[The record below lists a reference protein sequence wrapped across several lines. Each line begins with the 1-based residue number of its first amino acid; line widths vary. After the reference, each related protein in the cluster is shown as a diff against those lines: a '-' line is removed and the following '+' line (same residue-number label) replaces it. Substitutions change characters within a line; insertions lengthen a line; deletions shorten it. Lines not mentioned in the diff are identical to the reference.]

1 MLTLVRDPD
10 AVELVGIFRNKSR
23 SKRPEKTVYFTHDAA
38 PEKQNVAPA
47 AGVLELHRDSL
58 KKINKISQASFER
71 ICGMLSRRSSTDA
84 QPGFNFGSW
93 GADAGPSGVANS
105 GQAIASA
112 AVDYWRAYGGERGPR
127 RVQPAGPDRRRGDRI

>member
-47 AGVLELHRDSL
+47 AGVLELHRE
-58 KKINKISQASFER
+58 AR
-71 ICGMLSRRSSTDA
+71 SRRSGTR
-84 QPGFNFGSW
+84 
-93 GADAGPSGVANS
+93 
-105 GQAIASA
+105 SA
-112 AVDYWRAYGGERGPR
+112 ASTGT
-127 RVQPAGPDRRRGDRI
+127 